1 MRHLIVKSQNIFNG
15 LMESFQNVF
24 FQLLFR
30 HEQFN
35 FKNGL
40 YLGTL
45 CLSYFYNRCLLTSF
59 RVIFLKK
66 NIEISQCI
74 VTLPPLSA
82 SLQICYNSPILN
94 WNNSIK
100 YYGNCNRLIIKHYTK
115 VHYPIL
121 IIIRVI

>member
-1 MRHLIVKSQNIFNG
+1 
-15 LMESFQNVF
+15 MESFQNVF

-45 CLSYFYNRCLLTSF
+45 CLSYFYNCCLLTSF

-66 NIEISQCI
+66 KLELVNML
-74 VTLPPLSA
+74 TLPPLSA
-82 SLQICYNSPILN
+82 SLKICYNSPILN

-100 YYGNCNRLIIKHYTK
+100 YYGNCNRLINNQTLYQSTLPNINNNSCHIK
-115 VHYPIL
+115 
-121 IIIRVI
+121 